1 MKSFKSTLIFAFVVV
16 AISIVAYWD
25 LNRGEKEE
33 EKKIEESKALPYWS
47 SDQINELRIVNDNR
61 NELHLVKKLKMA
73 NIIPSKG

>member
-33 EKKIEESKALPYWS
+33 EKKIEEM
-47 SDQINELRIVNDNR
+47 
-61 NELHLVKKLKMA
+61 LV
-73 NIIPSKG
+73 